1 MESYFVIL
9 RFLSVLLK
17 LYGVGSINIVKDVAF
32 QDTEISVAHLVS
44 LLTRVILR
52 KCDST
57 EVNL

>member
-32 QDTEISVAHLVS
+32 QDTEISVAYLVS